1 LQGVTVFSV
10 EERRNSKMKKP
21 LTEANILKALEIV
34 KDPDLNRD
42 IVSLNFVKDIRIE
55 GKNLGFTIELTTPAC
70 PVRDEFKKLAE
81 TAIRS
86 QIDGVDTINIEMT
99 SRVPQNRGK
108 QHMDLIPTV
117 RTTIAVASGKGGV
130 GKSTIAA
137 NIAVSLALDGARV
150 GLLDAD
156 IYGPSIPLMMGV
168 NERPVITDGKLIP
181 LDAHGVKVMSIG
193 FLVDPMQ
200 AVIWRGP
207 MVSSAVRQF
216 LSDVQWGELD
226 YLIIDLPPGTGDI
239 HLTITQTIPLSGAI
253 VVTTP
258 QDISLADARKAF
270 TMFQRVEVPVLGIIE
285 NMSYYIC
292 SKCGHREE
300 IFDSGGGR
308 KAAKELGVALLGEI
322 PINTQIRIGSD
333 TGKPIVILNPEAE
346 QSKIIRQMTRSMA
359 AQLSTYQLSPQ
370 SSGKLEI
377 SL

>member
-1 LQGVTVFSV
+1 
-10 EERRNSKMKKP
+10 MKKP
-21 LTEANILKALEIV
+21 LTEANVLEALKIV
-34 KDPDLNRD
+34 KDPDLRRD
-42 IVSLNFVKDIRIE
+42 IVSLNFVKDVRIE

-81 TAIRS
+81 TAILS
-86 QIDGVDTINIEMT
+86 QIDGVDTIKIQMT
-99 SRVPQNRGK
+99 AQVPQNRGQ

-117 RTTIAVASGKGGV
+117 KTTIAVASGKGGV
-130 GKSTIAA
+130 GKSTVAA

-168 NERPVITDGKLIP
+168 NERPAMAEGKLVP
-181 LDAHGVKVMSIG
+181 LEAHGVKVMSIG
-193 FLVDPMQ
+193 FLIDPIQ

-216 LSDVQWGELD
+216 LADVQWGDLD

-239 HLTITQTIPLSGAI
+239 HLTLTQTIPLSGAV

-258 QDISLADARKAF
+258 QDISLADARKAY

-300 IFDSGGGR
+300 IFDSGGGK
-308 KAAKELGVALLGEI
+308 KAAQELGVAFLGEI

-333 TGKPIVILNPEAE
+333 TGIPIVLMDPEAE
-346 QSKIIRQMTRSMA
+346 QSKIIRQLTRSMA
-359 AQLSTYQLSPQ
+359 AQLSTYQLSVEANK
-370 SSGKLEI
+370 KLEI
-377 SL
+377 NL